1 MGMEPVGR
9 AAGVRRP
16 LGSGR
21 LGGWRWSALALG
33 AAAVVAVVGC
43 GGSTPTTAA
52 SSPKPVI
59 IGLVTKTDANPFFVK
74 MRQGA
79 EREAAAKGAVL
90 MTGAGKASDDAAGQV
105 TAMENMISAGA
116 KAILITPVSAAVSA
130 EVTKARSQGVLVIAL
145 DSPTDPVGA
154 ADALFATDNSVA
166 GKLIGQYAK
175 AAMAGKTVKIAM
187 LDEAPGSTVG
197 KLRHDG
203 FLAGYGISSGDAQIV
218 CVGNGGGDQ
227 VDSQTAMENCLTK
240 DGGINVLYTINEP
253 SAFGA
258 YTALKNRGKQN
269 QVLIVSV
276 DGGCAGVAGVADGRI
291 AATSQQYP
299 LKMAA
304 LGVDAGVDFATTG
317 KRVSGYTDTGVT
329 LISDKPVT
337 GVDSKD
343 TTFGLANCWG

>member
-1 MGMEPVGR
+1 MGDITGLR
-9 AAGVRRP
+9 TAGLKRG
-16 LGSGR
+16 LTR
-21 LGGWRWSALALG
+21 LSALAAG
-33 AAAVVAVVGC
+33 AAMLILVGC
-43 GGSTPTTAA
+43 GGGGTTATA
-52 SSPKPVI
+52 SPKPVI
-59 IGLVTKTDANPFFVK
+59 IGLITKTDANPFFVK

-105 TAMENMISAGA
+105 TAMENMVSAGA
-116 KAILITPVSAAVSA
+116 KAILITPVSAAVTA
-130 EVTKARSQGVLVIAL
+130 AVRKARSQGVLVIAL
-145 DSPTDPVGA
+145 DTPTDPQDA

-187 LDEAPGSTVG
+187 LDESPGSTVG
-197 KLRHDG
+197 KLRHNG
-203 FLAGYGISSGDAQIV
+203 FLAGYGIPDGDPQVV
-218 CVGNGGGDQ
+218 CVGNGGGNQ
-227 VDSQTAMENCLTK
+227 PDSQTAMENCLTK
-240 DGGINVLYTINEP
+240 DPGINVLYTINEP

-276 DGGCAGVAGVADGRI
+276 DGGCAGVAGVVDGRI

-299 LKMAA
+299 LKMAS

-329 LISDKPVT
+329 LISDKPIS
-337 GVDSKD
+337 GVASQD
-343 TTFGLANCWG
+343 TKYGLANCWG

>member
-1 MGMEPVGR
+1 MGALRRVSMLSVGIL
-9 AAGVRRP
+9 V
-16 LGSGR
+16 
-21 LGGWRWSALALG
+21 ALVATACG
-33 AAAVVAVVGC
+33 ETTANQAAA
-43 GGSTPTTAA
+43 
-52 SSPKPVI
+52 SPKPI
-59 IGLVTKTDANPFFVK
+59 IVGLITKTDANPFFVK

-90 MTGAGKASDDAAGQV
+90 MTGAGKASDDAAGQI
-105 TAMENMISAGA
+105 TAMENMVSAGA
-116 KAILITPVSAAVSA
+116 KAILITPVSAAVSTA
-130 EVTKARSQGVLVIAL
+130 VKKARSQGVLVIAL
-145 DSPTDPVGA
+145 DTPTDPKDA

-187 LDEAPGSTVG
+187 LCESPESAVG

-203 FLAGYGISSGDAQIV
+203 FLAGYGIPDGDPQVV
-218 CVGNGGGDQ
+218 CVGNGGGNQ
-227 VDSQTAMENCLTK
+227 PESQTAMENCLTK
-240 DGGINVLYTINEP
+240 DPGINVLYTINEP

-276 DGGCAGVAGVADGRI
+276 DGGCAGVAGVVDGRI

-299 LKMAA
+299 LKMAS
-304 LGVDAGVDFATTG
+304 LGVDAGVDFATRG
-317 KRVSGYTDTGVT
+317 KRVTEYTDPGVT
-329 LISDKPVT
+329 LISEKPVT

-343 TTFGLANCWG
+343 TKYGLDNCWG

>member
-1 MGMEPVGR
+1 MEPIGR
-9 AAGVRRP
+9 AVAQRHALVRHRAGWW
-16 LGSGR
+16 LA
-21 LGGWRWSALALG
+21 ALAAG
-33 AAAVVAVVGC
+33 AAAMLVVVGC
-43 GGSTPTTAA
+43 GGSSGTTAA
-52 SSPKPVI
+52 PSPKPVI
-59 IGLVTKTDANPFFVK
+59 IGLITKTDANPFFVK

-90 MTGAGKASDDAAGQV
+90 MTGAGKASDDAAGQI
-105 TAMENMISAGA
+105 TAIENMVSAGA
-116 KAILITPVSAAVSA
+116 KAILITPVSAAVTA
-130 EVTKARSQGVLVIAL
+130 AVKKARSQGVLVIAL
-145 DSPTDPVGA
+145 DTPTDPQDA

-187 LDEAPGSTVG
+187 LDESPGSTVG
-197 KLRHDG
+197 KLRHNG
-203 FLAGYGISSGDAQIV
+203 FLAGYGIPDGDPQVV
-218 CVGNGGGDQ
+218 CVGNGGGNQ
-227 VDSQTAMENCLTK
+227 PESQTAMENCLTK
-240 DGGINVLYTINEP
+240 DPGINVLYTINEP

-258 YTALKNRGKQN
+258 YTALKNRGKQG

-276 DGGCAGVAGVADGRI
+276 DGGCAGIGGVVDGRI

-304 LGVDAGVDFATTG
+304 LGVDAGVDFAKTG

-329 LISDKPVT
+329 LITDKPAS

-343 TTFGLANCWG
+343 SKFGLDNCWG

>member
-1 MGMEPVGR
+1 MGMEAIGR
-9 AAGVRRP
+9 AVTRRHALVRPRA
-16 LGSGR
+16 
-21 LGGWRWSALALG
+21 GWRLSALAAG
-33 AAAVVAVVGC
+33 AAALLAAVACGGG
-43 GGSTPTTAA
+43 GGSTGA

-59 IGLVTKTDANPFFVK
+59 VGLITKTDANPFFVK

-105 TAMENMISAGA
+105 TALENMVSAGA
-116 KAILITPVSAAVSA
+116 KAILITPVSAGVTAAVK
-130 EVTKARSQGVLVIAL
+130 KARSQGVLVIAL
-145 DSPTDPVGA
+145 DSPTDPVDA

-175 AAMAGKTVKIAM
+175 STMAGKTVKIAM

-197 KLRHDG
+197 KLRHNG
-203 FLAGYGISSGDAQIV
+203 FLAGYGIADGDSQIV
-218 CVGNGGGDQ
+218 CVGNGGGNQ
-227 VDSQTAMENCLTK
+227 PESQTAMENCLTK
-240 DGGINVLYTINEP
+240 DPGINVLYTINEP

-258 YTALKNRGKQN
+258 YTALKNRGKQG

-276 DGGCAGVAGVADGRI
+276 DGGCAGVGGVVDGRI

-329 LISDKPVT
+329 LISDKPVS

-343 TTFGLANCWG
+343 TKFGLANCWG

>member
-1 MGMEPVGR
+1 MRMEAIGR
-9 AAGVRRP
+9 GAAGRRVLAKP
-16 LGSGR
+16 RAGWR
-21 LGGWRWSALALG
+21 LGALAVG
-33 AAAVVAVVGC
+33 AAAMLALAGC
-43 GGSTPTTAA
+43 GGSSSTGS

-59 IGLVTKTDANPFFVK
+59 VGLITKTDANPFFVK
-74 MRQGA
+74 MREGA
-79 EREAAAKGAVL
+79 QSEARAKGAVL
-90 MTGAGKASDDAAGQV
+90 VTGAGNASDDAAGQI
-105 TAMENMISAGA
+105 TALENMVSIGA
-116 KAILITPVSAAVSA
+116 KAILITPVSAG
-130 EVTKARSQGVLVIAL
+130 VTAAIKKARSEGVLVIAL
-145 DSPTDPVGA
+145 DSPTDPVDA

-175 AAMAGKTVKIAM
+175 AAMTGKTVKIAM

-203 FLAGYGISSGDAQIV
+203 FLAGYGISGTDPQVV
-218 CVGNGGGDQ
+218 CVGNGGGNQ
-227 VDSQTAMENCLTK
+227 PDSQTAMENCLTK
-240 DGGINVLYTINEP
+240 DPGINVLYTINEP

-276 DGGCAGVAGVADGRI
+276 DGGCAGVGGVVDGRI

-329 LISDKPVT
+329 LITDKPQT

-343 TTFGLANCWG
+343 TKFGLANCWG

>member
-1 MGMEPVGR
+1 MGMEPIGR
-9 AAGVRRP
+9 AVARRHALVRHRA
-16 LGSGR
+16 
-21 LGGWRWSALALG
+21 GWRLAALAAT
-33 AAAVVAVVGC
+33 AAAMLALVGC
-43 GGSTPTTAA
+43 GGTSGTSAA
-52 SSPKPVI
+52 PSPKPII
-59 IGLVTKTDANPFFVK
+59 IGLITKTDANPFFVK

-90 MTGAGKASDDAAGQV
+90 MTGAGKASDDAAGQI
-105 TAMENMISAGA
+105 TAIENMTSAGA
-116 KAILITPVSAAVSA
+116 KAILITPVSAAVTA
-130 EVTKARSQGVLVIAL
+130 AVKKARSQGVLVIAL
-145 DSPTDPVGA
+145 DTPTDPQDA

-187 LDEAPGSTVG
+187 LDESPGSTVG
-197 KLRHDG
+197 KLRHNG
-203 FLAGYGISSGDAQIV
+203 FLAGYGIPDGDPQVV
-218 CVGNGGGDQ
+218 CVGNGGGNQ
-227 VDSQTAMENCLTK
+227 PESQTAMENCLTK
-240 DGGINVLYTINEP
+240 DPGINVLYTINEP

-258 YTALKNRGKQN
+258 YTALKNRGKQG

-276 DGGCAGVAGVADGRI
+276 DGGCAGIGGVVDGRI

-304 LGVDAGVDFATTG
+304 LGVDAGVDFAKTG

-329 LISDKPVT
+329 LITDKPVS

-343 TTFGLANCWG
+343 SKFGLDNCWG

>member
-1 MGMEPVGR
+1 MDME
-9 AAGVRRP
+9 A
-16 LGSGR
+16 
-21 LGGWRWSALALG
+21 LGGAGGRRSVAKARPGWRLSALAAG
-33 AAAVVAVVGC
+33 AVAMLATAGC
-43 GGSTPTTAA
+43 GGSGGTATTS

-59 IGLVTKTDANPFFVK
+59 VGLITKTDANPFFVK

-105 TAMENMISAGA
+105 TALENMVSAGA
-116 KAILITPVSAAVSA
+116 KAILITPVSAG
-130 EVTKARSQGVLVIAL
+130 VTAAIKKARSQGVLVIAL
-145 DSPTDPVGA
+145 DSPTDPPDA
-154 ADALFATDNSVA
+154 ADALFATDNTVA

-175 AAMAGKTVKIAM
+175 AAETGKTVKIAM

-197 KLRHDG
+197 KLRHNG
-203 FLAGYGISSGDAQIV
+203 FLAGYGIPDGDPQIV
-218 CVGNGGGDQ
+218 CVGNGGGNQ
-227 VDSQTAMENCLTK
+227 PDSQTAMENCLTK
-240 DGGINVLYTINEP
+240 DPGINVLYTINEP

-258 YTALKNRGKQN
+258 YKALQNRGKQG

-276 DGGCAGVAGVADGRI
+276 DGGCAGVGGVVDGRI

-329 LISDKPVT
+329 LITDKALS

-343 TTFGLANCWG
+343 TKFGLENCWG